1 MKNNDNGY
9 FVEVVII
16 VIFFDFFSFFLDINN
31 IVILRRFLV
40 EFKFVL
46 FLFEFLDLEKIKFIK
61 IFNERINCVMRF
73 ISEKYF

>member
-61 IFNERINCVMRF
+61 IFNERINCIMRF
-73 ISEKYF
+73 ISEKNF